1 MHTVNSHLPYNQKY
15 DYRFIKPVRHS
26 RNKNLH
32 QFAEFM
38 AVDHSTVAKLEKGQI
53 TFTPYYESKF
63 KDAIKQLR
71 VSNVELFS
79 IRKVIEMKERRSYK

>member
-1 MHTVNSHLPYNQKY
+1 
-15 DYRFIKPVRHS
+15 
-26 RNKNLH
+26 
-32 QFAEFM
+32 M